1 MPINTAKSSQQFYSM
16 LVIEQGPLDE
26 MYRDALQSF
35 PDECCGFFFG
45 KELAEE
51 RIVTSV
57 LVVNNA
63 KEGDKRRR
71 FEISPK
77 DYLNAE
83 RFADERALHL
93 LGVYHSHPNHP
104 AIPSEHDRV
113 AAQPY
118 FSYLI
123 ISVNENEVA
132 GLRSWRLNDN
142 FQFTEEAIENQIII
156 NQNKKNGDDH
166 NSNSITKIYK

>member
-1 MPINTAKSSQQFYSM
+1 MIT
-16 LVIEQGPLDE
+16 IEQKPLDE
-26 MYRDALQSF
+26 MFQDALQNF

-45 KELAEE
+45 KEIGEE
-51 RIVTSV
+51 RIITDI
-57 LVVNNA
+57 LIVNNS

-83 RFADERALHL
+83 RFADEKELQL

-118 FSYLI
+118 FSYII
-123 ISVNENEVA
+123 ISVKENEIA
-132 GLRSWRLNDN
+132 DIRSWQLNDS
-142 FQFTEEAIENQIII
+142 FQFEEETIENPFII
-156 NQNKKNGDDH
+156 NQNK
-166 NSNSITKIYK
+166 